1 MNDLV
6 SSLHSRTER
15 RDLFRNVLEL
25 DVKPLFLTSA
35 HPRLNLET
43 GRRLVR
49 SAGGDAAKQDFFQD
63 QTWKREGQGCWNA
76 IRWCVQ
82 HMDVRTPPDS
92 FTHEADHMS

>member
-1 MNDLV
+1 ME
-6 SSLHSRTER
+6 H
-15 RDLFRNVLEL
+15 RDLLRDILEL
-25 DVKPLFLTSA
+25 DIKPLFLTSA

-43 GRRLVR
+43 GRRLAR

-82 HMDVRTPPDS
+82 HMDVRTDS
-92 FTHEADHMS
+92 RFFAQETVDIICLERRC